1 VSKTITINGIVFS
14 DWDEVYDENLSL
26 LENKIQGSSI
36 TSGFFSCVPIILQN
50 GDIKKI
56 SEIKVGDILEKGEK
70 VYGIVKIDG
79 SNCEQFTYKIG
90 KNIVVGG
97 PNLIIFDKKYCINS
111 TINLDEKYKN
121 KRSVNDKYLFHL
133 LTDKKTFKVNN
144 VEFGDYNSSID
155 FFIN

>member
-1 VSKTITINGIVFS
+1 MI
-14 DWDEVYDENLSL
+14 
-26 LENKIQGSSI
+26 
-36 TSGFFSCVPIILQN
+36 
-50 GDIKKI
+50 
-56 SEIKVGDILEKGEK
+56 
-70 VYGIVKIDG
+70 
-79 SNCEQFTYKIG
+79 
-90 KNIVVGG
+90 VGG